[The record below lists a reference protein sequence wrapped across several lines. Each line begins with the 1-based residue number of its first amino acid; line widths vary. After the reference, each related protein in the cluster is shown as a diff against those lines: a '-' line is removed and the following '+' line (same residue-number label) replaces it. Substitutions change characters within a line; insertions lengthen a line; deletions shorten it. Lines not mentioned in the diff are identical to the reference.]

1 MKKLIFIL
9 ALGIISCSTPEQE
22 TTSTDDCVC
31 YKVYYQSTPYYQG
44 GAWTWVYEEQ
54 SKELF
59 STGGTCQETGY
70 IRITGGN
77 FYKIECR

>member
-1 MKKLIFIL
+1 MKKLIIIL
-9 ALGIISCSTPEQE
+9 ALVAIGCSTPEQE
-22 TTSTDDCVC
+22 TTTSDCLC
-31 YKVYYQSTPYYQG
+31 YKVYYQTTPYYQN

-59 STGGTCQETGY
+59 SSGGTCDETDY
-70 IRITGGN
+70 IRISGGN